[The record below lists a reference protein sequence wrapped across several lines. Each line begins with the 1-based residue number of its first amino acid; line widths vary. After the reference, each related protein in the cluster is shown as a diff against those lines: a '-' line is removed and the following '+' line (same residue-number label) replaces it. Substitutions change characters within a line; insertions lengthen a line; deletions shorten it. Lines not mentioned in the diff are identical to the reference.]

1 MKIETT
7 PGDAALMNTSVG
19 AGARRGRLR
28 VSMSRCTAAK
38 SLHSMGPSQAG
49 RWKLERVF
57 PVRRATY
64 SGKSRASVQTVVTRF
79 CPPNPVTRSLMYV
92 A

>member
-1 MKIETT
+1 
-7 PGDAALMNTSVG
+7 
-19 AGARRGRLR
+19 
-28 VSMSRCTAAK
+28 MSRCTAAK
-38 SLHSMGPSQAG
+38 SFHSMGPLHAG

-57 PVRRATY
+57 PARRAQY

-79 CPPNPVTRSLMYV
+79 CPPNPATRSLTYV